1 MSAAPRPTA
10 EITDRP
16 PGHARILGAPR
27 SGKTTLLVE
36 RFQYLSRAGH
46 RPLVIAFGR
55 EQRDRLLERLIPP
68 GTARFGAMPVTTHG
82 MLATRLI
89 SGARPGSARILR
101 DVDERVVLDRVLAA
115 NPGLLRSDL
124 RSIVD
129 SRSFRDTMLD
139 VLHRLVQNGV
149 TVAQGES
156 AAKVAADPRARDAL
170 RLFACYRQHLDARD
184 LITFY
189 DAAWVAARVLEAEPS
204 LAASH
209 GACDVILVDDFQD
222 LDAGQFQLLQTIA
235 PPKGALSLEVFGDPT
250 GSRFSFRGTSDRFL
264 RDEFPRA
271 YRPSEF
277 TLASARA
284 SDPRL
289 AASIEALGG
298 VTGRG
303 LPAQTD
309 VPKGQLPLFDARP
322 VGDVDTGVAWN
333 ASVRAVRAADEI
345 AELHHAA
352 GCVAQWLEAGIR
364 PGDIAVIAR
373 DPERIASLV
382 HHVFRERGVPVDAG
396 IHGDTAADAFVH
408 ALVGALGRD
417 ADGRFAEALEASPLL
432 ASFCHASDGS
442 PRDVARLVSSLR
454 VAHGSRDGVDL
465 AGLLDARLQRWSA
478 GARVST
484 VVGEDWRRYVDL
496 VARAGGVASLDEFRR
511 AYLDAGTYDTP
522 RAEGPHL
529 VSARAI
535 SGHTFRAAVVVACAE
550 GVFPRLSFDDSYLS
564 PAALAAALDGIHAG
578 AAHDFTARADR
589 EAREREETGLVL
601 SALSAASDALVVS
614 YSAKADGEHREPAA
628 ALAPL
633 FMDAADAGRTAS
645 PAMQSALAIATCS
658 ASTAL
663 ASRIV
668 ALDPISS
675 RWLAP
680 GPAPTRPRLNGFVL
694 SPSSLD
700 TFSRCARKFFYAK
713 VLRIP
718 EPGSI
723 YLDVGNVL
731 HGTLKRII
739 EPGTDGDTVRAQLES
754 GDFSV
759 AVDEVLHEE
768 MPDAP
773 PWLQD
778 LTRVHI
784 ALMLRR
790 VATLEAGRS
799 QPYTV
804 RTVEQNLDLTVDGE
818 IVLRGRVDRI
828 DDVEGLGPVVVDY
841 KTGDI
846 KKTAATIIRQ
856 IEDDRKH
863 WQVPLYSELAAS
875 TGPRPVA
882 FLFYVVQPA
891 GETHVV
897 GVQTAEGRLPAPI
910 PDGGKSRSPY
920 GRMAAATLERA
931 VGEALAL
938 RSELVKGEREF
949 ERTETRSE
957 CERCHFIHVCR
968 RSHA

>member
-1 MSAAPRPTA
+1 
-10 EITDRP
+10 
-16 PGHARILGAPR
+16 
-27 SGKTTLLVE
+27 
-36 RFQYLSRAGH
+36 
-46 RPLVIAFGR
+46 
-55 EQRDRLLERLIPP
+55 
-68 GTARFGAMPVTTHG
+68 
-82 MLATRLI
+82 
-89 SGARPGSARILR
+89 
-101 DVDERVVLDRVLAA
+101 
-115 NPGLLRSDL
+115 
-124 RSIVD
+124 
-129 SRSFRDTMLD
+129 
-139 VLHRLVQNGV
+139 
-149 TVAQGES
+149 
-156 AAKVAADPRARDAL
+156 
-170 RLFACYRQHLDARD
+170 
-184 LITFY
+184 
-189 DAAWVAARVLEAEPS
+189 
-204 LAASH
+204 
-209 GACDVILVDDFQD
+209 
-222 LDAGQFQLLQTIA
+222 
-235 PPKGALSLEVFGDPT
+235 
-250 GSRFSFRGTSDRFL
+250 
-264 RDEFPRA
+264 
-271 YRPSEF
+271 
-277 TLASARA
+277 
-284 SDPRL
+284 
-289 AASIEALGG
+289 
-298 VTGRG
+298 
-303 LPAQTD
+303 
-309 VPKGQLPLFDARP
+309 
-322 VGDVDTGVAWN
+322 
-333 ASVRAVRAADEI
+333 
-345 AELHHAA
+345 
-352 GCVAQWLEAGIR
+352 
-364 PGDIAVIAR
+364 
-373 DPERIASLV
+373 
-382 HHVFRERGVPVDAG
+382 
-396 IHGDTAADAFVH
+396 
-408 ALVGALGRD
+408 
-417 ADGRFAEALEASPLL
+417 
-432 ASFCHASDGS
+432 
-442 PRDVARLVSSLR
+442 
-454 VAHGSRDGVDL
+454 
-465 AGLLDARLQRWSA
+465 
-478 GARVST
+478 
-484 VVGEDWRRYVDL
+484 
-496 VARAGGVASLDEFRR
+496 
-511 AYLDAGTYDTP
+511 
-522 RAEGPHL
+522 
-529 VSARAI
+529 
-535 SGHTFRAAVVVACAE
+535 
-550 GVFPRLSFDDSYLS
+550 
-564 PAALAAALDGIHAG
+564 
-578 AAHDFTARADR
+578 
-589 EAREREETGLVL
+589 
-601 SALSAASDALVVS
+601 
-614 YSAKADGEHREPAA
+614 
-628 ALAPL
+628 
-633 FMDAADAGRTAS
+633 
-645 PAMQSALAIATCS
+645 
-658 ASTAL
+658 
-663 ASRIV
+663 
-668 ALDPISS
+668 
-675 RWLAP
+675 
-680 GPAPTRPRLNGFVL
+680 VL